1 MREIGEELGGMGR
14 RERGRGREGVRFNDR
29 KEGLRKSERVRE
41 VVSVG
46 GGGGEVKERKLEGR
60 EKTCN

>member
-29 KEGLRKSERVRE
+29 KEGLRKSERGRE

-46 GGGGEVKERKLEGR
+46 GGRRGERK
-60 EKTCN
+60 KA

>member
-29 KEGLRKSERVRE
+29 KEGLRKSERGRE

-46 GGGGEVKERKLEGR
+46 GGGRRGERK
-60 EKTCN
+60 KA